1 MASVSVVI
9 TPFGGSVESHCN
21 KWRRSLSG
29 GRVIA
34 DTIEI
39 GHVEGRDRFVP
50 GHDNVHSGVGH
61 HPLIRCHEPGEP
73 CASCFEDKRAG

>member
-1 MASVSVVI
+1 MAAVSVVM
-9 TPFGGSVESHCN
+9 TPFGGSVEPRRN
-21 KWRRSLSG
+21 KWRSSLSG

-50 GHDNVHSGVGH
+50 AHDNVHSGAGR
-61 HPLIRCHEPGEP
+61 HPLIRCHEPGGP
-73 CASCFEDKRAG
+73 CAPCFEDKRAG